1 MDGLM
6 KHRRCVFSFT
16 FAGWSNTSYVI
27 ANMHI
32 EGNAAYF
39 HYLLLEKMQ
48 KAILLL
54 GVGFSLSLLFLL
66 VVNVINIK
74 LS

>member
-16 FAGWSNTSYVI
+16 FAGWSNTSYAI
-27 ANMHI
+27 ANIHR
-32 EGNAAYF
+32 EANAACF
-39 HYLLLEKMQ
+39 LHLLLEKMQ